1 MNELVNLS
9 LLETIALIK
18 SRKISVK
25 EVIEAYIKQLDNTD
39 KYNMLSEK
47 NYDEALVIAN
57 EIDTKKNQE
66 FKPLEGIPIAVKDIF
81 CTKGNKTTASSKMLH
96 NFVAPYRLIGD
107 EALSVDRATTFL
119 TPASMAAS
127 MTFWL
132 PITFVFTN
140 SKGLYSALST
150 CFRAAAWTT

>member
-1 MNELVNLS
+1 MNELIDLS
-9 LLETIALIK
+9 LIETIALIK

-25 EVIEAYIKQLDNTD
+25 KVIEAYIKQLDNTD

-47 NYDEALVIAN
+47 NYDEALGIAN

-96 NFVAPYRLIGD
+96 NFVAPY
-107 EALSVDRATTFL
+107 AN
-119 TPASMAAS
+119 
-127 MTFWL
+127 L
-132 PITFVFTN
+132 PLLKI
-140 SKGLYSALST
+140 
-150 CFRAAAWTT
+150 